1 MHSLVFVTPMTIR
14 SKIFSSFVYFPV
26 GQSFVYLFESMYTF
40 ICVPGHLYSSPGGGF
55 LLHMRMQMLIIYIYI
70 YYIHVSSTVLAPYL
84 DT

>member
-40 ICVPGHLYSSPGGGF
+40 ICVPGHLYSSPGGF